1 MKRIALVNQRY
12 GLEVNGGSEFYTR
25 LIAERLAEKYPDA
38 MVLMSIFFEAV
49 SSVQVNARTASI
61 NNCFLILVIIC
72 I

>member
-1 MKRIALVNQRY
+1 MTSSGAKRME
-12 GLEVNGGSEFYTR
+12 GHLETPSQGT
-25 LIAERLAEKYPDA
+25 AEKYPDA